1 MTVGAL
7 ARELGTTDRTLR
19 RLADTGAIRS
29 KSARGGPRRAI
40 ASEESY
46 LRDHWAL
53 LRSLRA
59 ALRTEPR
66 VTAALLFGSTARGD
80 DGPGSDVDLIVAV
93 EGDPSLTERVRLGNR
108 IAQKTGR
115 RVDLFILADL
125 LVEPKRLGPIL
136 AEARPIVDRA
146 HVWPR
151 LQSLMRGL
159 TRARARPR
167 SRKLTLR

>member
-1 MTVGAL
+1 MIVGAL
-7 ARELGTTDRTLR
+7 ARERGRTDRTLR

-29 KSARGGPRRAI
+29 NAARGGLRRAI

-46 LRDHWAL
+46 LRDHWEL

-93 EGDPSLTERVRLGNR
+93 DGDPSLTQRV
-108 IAQKTGR
+108 
-115 RVDLFILADL
+115 
-125 LVEPKRLGPIL
+125 
-136 AEARPIVDRA
+136 
-146 HVWPR
+146 
-151 LQSLMRGL
+151 
-159 TRARARPR
+159 
-167 SRKLTLR
+167 